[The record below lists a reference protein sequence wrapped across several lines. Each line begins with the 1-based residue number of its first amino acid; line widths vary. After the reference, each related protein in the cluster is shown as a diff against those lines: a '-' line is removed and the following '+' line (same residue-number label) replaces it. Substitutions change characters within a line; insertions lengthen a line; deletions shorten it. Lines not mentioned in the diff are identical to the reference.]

1 MFVAPAGAP
10 ERVLQASRAYL
21 ALPGICIWR
30 AHMADYYAV
39 LGVSRDASD
48 DDIKKAYRRLAM
60 QWHPDRNGG
69 ARDAEEKFKEIT
81 EAYDVLRDPQ
91 KRGAYDRYGEA
102 GLRGGGQAA
111 YEHVDLSEAL
121 NIFMRDFGGFGDL
134 FGGAAGGGRR
144 SGPRSG
150 TDIKLP
156 LTLTLTEVATGIE
169 KTVNMKVLEACDKCE
184 GSGAEPGTTP
194 QSCGTCGG
202 AGEVRRAQRS
212 FFGQFVS
219 VAPCPTCAGE
229 GVVVASPCKKCR
241 GEGRVRA
248 ERTLKIQVPAGVA
261 TGQYM
266 TLRGV
271 GNVGPRGGGRGDVLA
286 VFEVEDDDRFDRDG
300 EDLFCEALV
309 TYPQL
314 VFGADIRVA
323 GVTGELSLRVPQ
335 GTQSGTVFHL
345 RGRGLPR
352 VNASGTG
359 DLHVKVQLWTP
370 QSVDD
375 EEKSTIERLAA
386 LQGQA
391 PPRREKGFWSK
402 MKEALG
408 A

>member
-1 MFVAPAGAP
+1 
-10 ERVLQASRAYL
+10 
-21 ALPGICIWR
+21 
-30 AHMADYYAV
+30 MADFYAV
-39 LGVSRDASD
+39 LGVPRDASD
-48 DDIKKAYRRLAM
+48 DDVKKAYRRLAM

-69 ARDAEEKFKEIT
+69 AKEAEEKFKEIT

-91 KRGAYDRYGEA
+91 KRAAFDRYGEA
-102 GLRGGGQAA
+102 GLRGASQAQ

-134 FGGAAGGGRR
+134 FGGQGGRR
-144 SGPRSG
+144 QSGPRTG

-156 LTLTLTEVATGIE
+156 LSLTLTEVATGVE
-169 KTVNMKVLEACDKCE
+169 KTVVLKVLEACDKCE
-184 GSGAEPGTTP
+184 GSGSEPGTRP
-194 QSCGTCGG
+194 QTCGTCNG

-229 GVVVASPCKKCR
+229 GQVVSSPCKKCR

-248 ERTLKIQVPAGVA
+248 ERTLKITVPAGVA

-266 TLRGV
+266 TLRGA
-271 GNVGPRGGGRGDVLA
+271 GNVGPRGGTNGDVLV
-286 VFEVEDDDRFDRDG
+286 VFEVEDDERFDRDG

-314 VFGADIRVA
+314 VFGADITVP
-323 GVTGELSLRVPQ
+323 GLISDLSLRIPA
-335 GTQSGTVFHL
+335 GTQSGTVFHV

-352 VNASGTG
+352 VNATGTG

-370 QSVDD
+370 QTLQAG
-375 EEKSTIERLAA
+375 EEALIQQLGA
-386 LQGQA
+386 LQGA
-391 PPRREKGFWSK
+391 TPPQREKSIWSK